1 MPVLLAA
8 LLTLGCSGAGPDGN
22 ASSEGQPGSNG
33 STLPVPTDGDTEGRR
48 IVVDGELW
56 VDPRSPAALQIAE
69 WRAEGRDEDAEMLR
83 TLAEQ
88 PLAEWPPGEGGDP
101 GPRIREVARAA
112 GAQERTAVFV
122 AYNVPHRDCGQ
133 YSRGG
138 AGDGEAYRSWIG
150 SFADNIGDAEAIVI
164 LEPDAVPHIVDGCTA
179 PIHHEER
186 YTALS
191 EAVDRLGALPRT
203 RVYIDAGNPTW
214 IADPADLVEPLRR
227 AGIDRADGFA
237 LNVSNYRPT
246 EEVVAYGRELSELLG
261 GARFV
266 VDTSRNGN
274 GPLEG
279 DPAEA
284 WCNPPGRAL
293 GTPPTTETGDP
304 LIDAHLWIKRPGESD
319 GECRGGPPAGEW
331 WPEYALELVSAGR
344 R

>member
-1 MPVLLAA
+1 MLAV
-8 LLTLGCSGAGPDGN
+8 LLTLGCSGSGPAGETSPGEPLDGTT
-22 ASSEGQPGSNG
+22 AAPA
-33 STLPVPTDGDTEGRR
+33 DGTAEDAGHES
-48 IVVDGELW
+48 IVVDAELW
-56 VDPRSPAALQIAE
+56 VDPRSPAARQIAE
-69 WRAEGRDEDAEMLR
+69 WRAEGREEDAETLR
-83 TLAEQ
+83 VLAEQ
-88 PLAEWPPGEGGDP
+88 PLAEWPPGEGADP

-112 GAQERTAVFV
+112 GEQERTAVFV

-138 AGDGEAYRSWIG
+138 AVDLEAYRSWIG

-186 YTALS
+186 YTAMS
-191 EAVDRLGALPRT
+191 EAVDRLGELPRT
-203 RVYIDAGNPTW
+203 RVYIDAGNPSW
-214 IADPADLVEPLRR
+214 ITNPADLVVPLHR
-227 AGIDRADGFA
+227 AGVGRADGFA

-246 EEVVAYGRELSELLG
+246 EEVVAYGRELSALLD
-261 GARFV
+261 GAHFV

-274 GPLEG
+274 GPLENG
-279 DPAEA
+279 DPAQA

-331 WPEYALELVSAGR
+331 WPEYALELARGARS
-344 R
+344 

>member
-1 MPVLLAA
+1 MPVLLAV
-8 LLTLGCSGAGPDGN
+8 LLTLGCSGSGPTGG
-22 ASSEGQPGSNG
+22 ASPGSGPGSNG
-33 STLPVPTDGDTEGRR
+33 GPVPADEAEDTGSAR
-48 IVVDGELW
+48 IPVDEELW
-56 VDPRSPAALQIAE
+56 VDPDSPAARQIAE
-69 WRAEGRDEDAEMLR
+69 WRAEGRDEDAETLR
-83 TLAEQ
+83 LLAEQ

-138 AGDGEAYRSWIG
+138 AVDGDAYRSWIG

-214 IADPADLVEPLRR
+214 ITDPAELVEPLRR

-237 LNVSNYRPT
+237 LNVSNYRTT
-246 EEVVAYGRELSELLG
+246 EEVVAYGRELSGLLG
-261 GARFV
+261 DARFV

-304 LIDAHLWIKRPGESD
+304 LVDAHLWIKRPGESD
-319 GECRGGPPAGEW
+319 GECRGGPAAGEW
-331 WPEYALELVSAGR
+331 WPEYALELARGAR
-344 R
+344 H